1 MKVIPLA
8 VAGAFHTSL
17 MQLAVET
24 LRDALDNFKMSEA
37 RMPIVSNVDAE
48 AHDDPLEIREL
59 LIRQVVSPVRWEQ
72 SMSTMMAEGLDVFYE
87 VGPGKVLR
95 GLMRRIHRKIPVHN
109 V

>member
-1 MKVIPLA
+1 
-8 VAGAFHTSL
+8 

-24 LRDALDNFKMSEA
+24 LQDALANVKMSEA
-37 RMPIVSNVDAE
+37 RTPIVSNVDAE
-48 AHDDPLEIREL
+48 AHGDPREIREL

-72 SMSTMMAEGLDVFYE
+72 SMSTMLAEGLDAFYE

-95 GLMRRIHRKIPVHN
+95 GLMRRIDRKIPVHN